1 MSQKSREERKQ
12 IRGERVMERNKKKRT
27 SSSSTTTTTTVSK
40 EEVIAKLKDDGDFD
54 NLRLNIIR
62 KLKDNEELRNNIISI
77 VRHSATLN
85 RAGAESMKP
94 RQLFDAL
101 YDEVGNKL
109 TSQISDGVWEVIRSA
124 DGMKNEITE
133 TVQSVYNKLVNPER
147 KEDGESSTHGAMV
160 VENGTNYKGLVK
172 ASAVSMDDNLS
183 SDPKEPPGFSLSNNH
198 QNSNHEKREQ
208 LQLPMP
214 CEGPPEAKKKRPNHS
229 EDMLKVNDVDLAP
242 PGFSADVEPKE
253 PCDSSDEDPD
263 VPPGFG

>member
-1 MSQKSREERKQ
+1 
-12 IRGERVMERNKKKRT
+12 MESNKKKRT
-27 SSSSTTTTTTVSK
+27 TSSSTTTTTVSK
-40 EEVIAKLKDDGDFD
+40 EEVIAKLKEDGDFD

-77 VRHSATLN
+77 VRHSAALN
-85 RAGAESMKP
+85 RAGAESLTP
-94 RQLFDAL
+94 RQLFDDL

-109 TSQISDGVWEVIRSA
+109 TSQVSAGVWKVIRSA

-160 VENGTNYKGLVK
+160 VDNGTNYKGLVK
-172 ASAVSMDDNLS
+172 ASSVSMDDNLS
-183 SDPKEPPGFSLSNNH
+183 NSDPNEPPGFSLSNNH
-198 QNSNHEKREQ
+198 QNSYHEKREE
-208 LQLPMP
+208 LQLPIP
-214 CEGPPEAKKKRPNHS
+214 REAKKKRPNHS
-229 EDMLKVNDVDLAP
+229 EDMLEVNDVDLVP
-242 PGFSADVEPKE
+242 PGFSADAEPKE

>member
-1 MSQKSREERKQ
+1 
-12 IRGERVMERNKKKRT
+12 MESNKKKRT
-27 SSSSTTTTTTVSK
+27 SSSSSTTTTVSK

-109 TSQISDGVWEVIRSA
+109 TNQISDGVWEVIRSA

-160 VENGTNYKGLVK
+160 VENGTNYKDLVK

-183 SDPKEPPGFSLSNNH
+183 SDPKEPPGFSLSKNH

-214 CEGPPEAKKKRPNHS
+214 CEGPPEAKKKRPNHA

-242 PGFSADVEPKE
+242 PGFSADVELKE

>member
-1 MSQKSREERKQ
+1 MF
-12 IRGERVMERNKKKRT
+12 
-27 SSSSTTTTTTVSK
+27 
-40 EEVIAKLKDDGDFD
+40 VIT
-54 NLRLNIIR
+54 R
-62 KLKDNEELRNNIISI
+62 
-77 VRHSATLN
+77 
-85 RAGAESMKP
+85 
-94 RQLFDAL
+94 
-101 YDEVGNKL
+101 NKL

-147 KEDGESSTHGAMV
+147 KDDGESSTHGAMV

-198 QNSNHEKREQ
+198 QTSNHEKREQ